1 MGIKEEW
8 VAGFDPIPLI
18 EVPGMGNICAK
29 HAVEELKIQ
38 SHKDAAKLEQAKEK
52 CYNEGFYK
60 GVMLMGIGEGQKVEV
75 AKPLVKQQMIDEGNA
90 VPYYEPEKEV
100 TARTGESCIVALCDQ
115 WLLNYGEENW
125 KNAVKEHVLSDDFD
139 CFNPKTDHEF
149 VGTLDWLKEWGCSR
163 TTGLGTRVPWDE
175 QFVIESLSDSTIY
188 TAYYTISHLLQGDNN
203 LEGTSQGPLD
213 ISASAMTV
221 EAFDYVFLG
230 KPYNAEK
237 CPDVTEE

>member
-100 TARTGESCIVALCDQ
+100 TARTGESCIVALCD
-115 WLLNYGEENW
+115 
-125 KNAVKEHVLSDDFD
+125 
-139 CFNPKTDHEF
+139 
-149 VGTLDWLKEWGCSR
+149 
-163 TTGLGTRVPWDE
+163 
-175 QFVIESLSDSTIY
+175 
-188 TAYYTISHLLQGDNN
+188 
-203 LEGTSQGPLD
+203 
-213 ISASAMTV
+213 
-221 EAFDYVFLG
+221 
-230 KPYNAEK
+230 
-237 CPDVTEE
+237 